1 MIQFIRPKELYMDK
15 QRNLIPNQL
24 NIDESNIDE
33 WSRGK
38 IQL

>member
-1 MIQFIRPKELYMDK
+1 MDK
-15 QRNLIPNQL
+15 PRNLIPNQL

-38 IQL
+38 KSIIKRIQNW